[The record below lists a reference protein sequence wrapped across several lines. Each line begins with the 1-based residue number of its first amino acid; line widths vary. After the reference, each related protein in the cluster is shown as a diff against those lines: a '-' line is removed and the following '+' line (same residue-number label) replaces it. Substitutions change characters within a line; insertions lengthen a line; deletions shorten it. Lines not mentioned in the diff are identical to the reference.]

1 MIIMTKIDRKL
12 LEKFHMTFN
21 RVISIEIIAHFD
33 MIFEIKDRMG
43 FFRTQIKTI
52 LYGAIDEN

>member
-1 MIIMTKIDRKL
+1 MTKIDRKL